1 MTFGIE
7 IRGVA
12 EAGEAMPPRH
22 AKGRD
27 MDGKTNSRRQ
37 TFEQS
42 ERFYLGEAFVR
53 AAIEEGIEVALD
65 RIRSRVAAAISED
78 DAATLRVCLALA
90 EKGAAH
96 YQNELL
102 VERARFLAGARRP
115 GAPVPRLSITVT
127 S

>member
-1 MTFGIE
+1 
-7 IRGVA
+7 
-12 EAGEAMPPRH
+12 MPPRH

-27 MDGKTNSRRQ
+27 MDGKTNRRRQ

-42 ERFYLGEAFVR
+42 ETFYLGEAFVR

-78 DAATLRVCLALA
+78 DAATLRVCLVLA

-96 YQNELL
+96 HQDELL

-127 S
+127 P